1 MTALYILEYSQEQTD
16 SIIYI
21 CIYFGIQ
28 GFRAAAEQQ
37 ITAARQRAMGGEA
50 TEADLESLRRAALI
64 IHDQYL
70 SEKVCVQGNLKI
82 EY

>member
-1 MTALYILEYSQEQTD
+1 M
-16 SIIYI
+16 
-21 CIYFGIQ
+21 
-28 GFRAAAEQQ
+28 
-37 ITAARQRAMGGEA
+37 AARQRAMGGEA
-50 TEADLESLRRAALI
+50 IEADLESLRQAALI